1 MTLPPLDI
9 LLGLFVLLQA
19 LDFYTTHT
27 ALELGAVEAN
37 PVVRWLIDK
46 FDTFG
51 LLAAK
56 VLGVGAGLFLHYA
69 NQPEILVML
78 CIVYAYVVWGNFRV
92 IRNTSR

>member
-1 MTLPPLDI
+1 MQQLDI
-9 LLGLFVLLQA
+9 LLGIYIVLQG

-27 ALELGAVEAN
+27 ALGQGAVEAN
-37 PVVRWLIDK
+37 PVVRWMIDK

-56 VLGVGAGLFLHYA
+56 VLGVGAGVVLHYYE
-69 NQPEILVML
+69 QPEILVML
-78 CIVYAYVVWGNFRV
+78 CIGYAYVVWGNFRV